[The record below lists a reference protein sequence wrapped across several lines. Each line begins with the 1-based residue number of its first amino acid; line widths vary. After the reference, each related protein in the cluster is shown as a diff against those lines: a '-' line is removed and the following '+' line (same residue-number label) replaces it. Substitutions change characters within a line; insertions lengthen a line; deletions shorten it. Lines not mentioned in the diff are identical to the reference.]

1 MECCYE
7 RLVENGVEECARG
20 SVLLGISREVVYR
33 LGYDAAV
40 IRTAYLSVQ
49 VCNVV
54 AVPSCFVPVM
64 DLFTQHG
71 CLSCRVSVYMQ
82 RTGKHVCY

>member
-20 SVLLGISREVVYR
+20 SVLLGTSREVVYR